1 MVWKHGGRGLI
12 LTGKGEQTKT
22 INKLQPGVECVGYA
36 VGLSEDG
43 KMNTE
48 IESVDFWTQKAQT
61 DKNGQQI
68 EAVGDRIWWEIESVK
83 NNSVALGRNF
93 TSDGGRSHSWNE
105 VGLANASVSSERRPV
120 IERLVL

>member
-1 MVWKHGGRGLI
+1 MGSRYRLSVIEYGG
-12 LTGKGEQTKT
+12 K
-22 INKLQPGVECVGYA
+22 
-36 VGLSEDG
+36 
-43 KMNTE
+43 
-48 IESVDFWTQKAQT
+48 
-61 DKNGQQI
+61 
-68 EAVGDRIWWEIESVK
+68 IESVK